1 MSRDDMFQDDIVLI
15 AVINRQRDLIAAR
28 DSGWYRLPVARAP
41 RWIVVDYVA
50 FYLSRAF
57 GEQNGAVRYYAR
69 CTGHELWRR
78 RDLLPD
84 ESDHPHADQLYY
96 RLALAPLCAKQPPIL
111 NPTRRPLAFLYTTWE
126 HFNAAVCLADLYKE
140 L

>member
-1 MSRDDMFQDDIVLI
+1 MSPEDIVLI
-15 AVINRQRDLIAAR
+15 GVINRRRDLEIARAQ
-28 DSGWYRLPVARAP
+28 GWYRLPVARAP
-41 RWIVVDYVA
+41 RWIAVDYVA

-57 GEQNGAVRYYAR
+57 GELNSAVRYYAR

-84 ESDHPHADQLYY
+84 EADHPRAGELYY
-96 RLALAPLCAKQPPIL
+96 RLALAPLCLKQPPIL

-126 HFNAAVCLADLYKE
+126 RFNTATCLADLYGAFR
-140 L
+140 